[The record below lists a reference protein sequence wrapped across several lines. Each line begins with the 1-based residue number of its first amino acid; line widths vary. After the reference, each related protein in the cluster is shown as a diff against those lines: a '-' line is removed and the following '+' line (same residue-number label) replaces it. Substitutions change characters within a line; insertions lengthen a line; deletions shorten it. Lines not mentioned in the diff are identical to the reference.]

1 MNERISKRRML
12 NAMAVAAVGGLAFL
26 GQQASAAEGG
36 STVYLLGSGGAE
48 AAVLPPVE
56 GLFLDNTYYYYDGDI
71 AADRS
76 LVVGG
81 NVVLGLDATIVAQFT
96 TALWVPS
103 TKFLGGT
110 VAMGL
115 TLPVGAPMVKA
126 SAVLS
131 GPGGQVLEALRRDS
145 TLTIGDPLATAE
157 LGWTWDKLHVT
168 ASTLVN
174 IPVGHYREDQLA
186 NLSFQRW
193 AGDASLAA
201 SWHDTKSGWD
211 VSAKAGVTFN
221 GTNKYT
227 DYDSGNDFHLE
238 AAIEKTFSP
247 KFSAG
252 VQGYYYNQISA
263 DSGPGAVLGPNE
275 GEVTGVGVTAAYN
288 TVMGRS
294 PATFRIRA
302 FKEFDAKRRLEGS
315 SVMVSLSLPL
325 KMILPP
331 RAAE

>member
-1 MNERISKRRML
+1 ML
-12 NAMAVAAVGGLAFL
+12 NVMAVAALSGLAFL
-26 GQQASAAEGG
+26 SQPANAAEGG
-36 STVYLLGSGGAE
+36 SSVYLLGSGGPE

-81 NVVLGLDATIVAQFT
+81 KVVLGFDATIVAQFT

-103 TKFLGGT
+103 TNFLGGT
-110 VAMGL
+110 VALGL
-115 TLPVGAPMVKA
+115 ALPIGAPMVDA

-131 GPGGQVLEALRRDS
+131 GPRGQVLEVSRPDS
-145 TLTIGDPLATAE
+145 TLTVGDPLATAE
-157 LGWTWDKLHVT
+157 LGWKWDNLHVT

-174 IPVGHYREDQLA
+174 VPVGHYREDQLA
-186 NLSFQRW
+186 NLSFHRW
-193 AGDASLAA
+193 AADVSLAA

-221 GTNKYT
+221 GTNRYT
-227 DYDSGNDFHLE
+227 DYDSGNEFHVE

-294 PATFRIRA
+294 PATFRVRA

-315 SVMVSLSLPL
+315 AVMVSLSLPL
-325 KMILPP
+325 KMIMPP
-331 RAAE
+331 HGAE